1 MKRRTF
7 LKGSASVLAASIG
20 HSVHATA
27 SPRDIRASS
36 GTAQIAPSDYPQTEL
51 WAYNGQVPGAT
62 LRFRQGDWLEARLIN
77 DLQEDTT
84 IHWHGLRLPNDMDGV
99 PGMTQEAVAP
109 GASFD
114 YRFQMRDAGTYW
126 YHPHQNSVEQI
137 SRGLAGV
144 IIVDEDEQSDVDGEE
159 TLVLQDWRMTEEAQ
173 IHPSF
178 GNRHDMSHAGR
189 LGNYVTVNGQPEV
202 KGSYPE
208 GARVRLRLV
217 NTATAKILRIALQGW
232 RAWVVALDGMPL
244 GAPYEAETVEIG
256 PAQRVDLIADV
267 TAVEGD
273 EALIASV
280 ERGGTFV
287 LATYAVTKGSTTRP
301 APAPL
306 PPNDM
311 PLVELAPART
321 VPLVMEGGA
330 MRGLPSGAVWKG
342 EKMDARALAE
352 AGQFWAFN
360 AVAGMTDAPL
370 VEAALGETIRIPMQ
384 NKTAFPHAMHLHG
397 MHFREVM
404 QDGSLG
410 PWRDTLVIHGD
421 QTREIVFVAE
431 NPGDWMFHCHMA
443 SHQMSGMMNWI
454 RVKAT

>member
-20 HSVHATA
+20 HSVLATESA
-27 SPRDIRASS
+27 RDIRASS
-36 GTAQIAPSDYPQTEL
+36 GTAQIAPAGYPQTEV

-84 IHWHGLRLPNDMDGV
+84 LHWHGLRLPNDMDGV

-114 YRFQMRDAGTYW
+114 YRFQMRDAGTFW

-144 IIVDEDEQSDVDGEE
+144 IIVDEDKQPDIDGEE

-189 LGNYVTVNGQPEV
+189 LGNYISVNGGADV
-202 KGSYPE
+202 IGSYPK

-217 NTATAKILRIALQGW
+217 NTATAKIIQLALQGW
-232 RAWVVALDGMPL
+232 RAWVVAVDGMPL
-244 GAPYEAETVEIG
+244 GVPYETETVEVG

-267 TAVEGD
+267 MAEDGE
-273 EALIASV
+273 EALIGSV

-287 LATYAVTKGSTTRP
+287 LASFAVTSGSAARP
-301 APAPL
+301 APQPL

-311 PLVELAPART
+311 PSPDLTTART

-330 MRGLPSGAVWKG
+330 MRGLPNGATWQG

-370 VEAALGETIRIPMQ
+370 VDASLGETIRIPMQ

-410 PWRDTLVIHGD
+410 PWRDTLVVHGD
-421 QTREIVFVAE
+421 QTREIVFVAD

-454 RVKAT
+454 RVEAT